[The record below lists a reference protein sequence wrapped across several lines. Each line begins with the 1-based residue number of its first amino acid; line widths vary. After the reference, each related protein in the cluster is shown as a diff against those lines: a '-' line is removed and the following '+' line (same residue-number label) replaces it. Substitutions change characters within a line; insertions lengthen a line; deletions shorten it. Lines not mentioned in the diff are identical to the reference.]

1 MSNETTESL
10 LIYCLL
16 GSNSGGLESR
26 FHLEVFDGSGQ
37 FVAGQSTQCNSSTN
51 NEFLDKVNSNSLARP
66 GLAHHLN
73 QQTSLQDLSSAEDS
87 QQQRNRVV
95 FLTSNCNVEK
105 AEAVLFLSNLEAH
118 QQYTLVAYVENEK
131 GRSSPLKFFAS
142 TVDVP
147 AKHTSTAL
155 GGKLISILIDFY
167 FAFIV

>member
-1 MSNETTESL
+1 M
-10 LIYCLL
+10 
-16 GSNSGGLESR
+16 
-26 FHLEVFDGSGQ
+26 
-37 FVAGQSTQCNSSTN
+37 AGQSTQCNSSTN
-51 NEFLDKVNSNSLARP
+51 NEFLDKVNLNGFGRQ
-66 GLAHHLN
+66 GLLHHLN
-73 QQTSLQDLSSAEDS
+73 QQTSLTDLSAEDGGG
-87 QQQRNRVV
+87 QQRNRVV

-155 GGKLISILIDFY
+155 GGKLILILIDFY
-167 FAFIV
+167 FEFVFESI